1 MHNEKKTKK
10 QQVIMVHYFG
20 QHAISM
26 PSTTHWCKWELP
38 VQSVHITTDVV
49 SSNPT
54 NSEVYS
60 IQHYMIKFVSDLRH
74 VRVFSGYSVS
84 SINKTDCHN
93 NWNTVESGVKHHKK
107 NKHGKKKQFLT
118 ISGKSCTTQFD
129 VVLRWKNIVG
139 RLFLRWN

>member
-1 MHNEKKTKK
+1 MISCNAHGSLTTNSMLLLCIMKKKQKK
-10 QQVIMVHYFG
+10 QQVIMVHFFG

-93 NWNTVESGVKHHKK
+93 NWNTVESGVKHHKP
-107 NKHGKKKQFLT
+107 T
-118 ISGKSCTTQFD
+118 IISIECY
-129 VVLRWKNIVG
+129 
-139 RLFLRWN
+139 